1 MKVIEPAI
9 PENVIDY
16 IKIAV
21 DSKQLSQGPLVE
33 KFEIELAKYLGV
45 KPENVVVVSSGTAA
59 LHLAYLLTSQNRLT
73 ISASTFISMGNMGKL
88 ANKRLEII
96 DVNEKTWV
104 SNTADVSVDL
114 FGNPVLHEPLIEDA
128 AQALGSKRSNGQK
141 CGTLGKISIL
151 SFFENKI
158 LTTGGEGGALV
169 CKERINADMA
179 RLMRQ
184 HGKDYTMVTHELFG
198 FNYRM
203 TEVQAAFGLAQLPYI
218 DSYVK
223 RKREVWKTYYE
234 ELQSYA
240 TFQEEIGY
248 SNRWATVILLQKD
261 KRAKLIKALDKER
274 IPWRS
279 TFKPL
284 DAFQWLSQYK
294 TQSFLPV
301 SMRIWTEGVC
311 LPCSITLE
319 PSYINS
325 VCKVVKRCC

>member
-1 MKVIEPAI
+1 MKVMEPNI
-9 PENVIDY
+9 PQNVIDY
-16 IKIAV
+16 LKKVV

-33 KFEIELAKYLGV
+33 EFERGLAEYLGV
-45 KPENVVVVSSGTAA
+45 KSENVVAVSSGTAA
-59 LHLAYLLTSQNRLT
+59 LHLAYLLTNQNRLT
-73 ISASTFISMGNMGKL
+73 IAASTFISMGNMGKL
-88 ANKRLEII
+88 ANKRLEIV
-96 DVNEKTWV
+96 DVDEKTWV

-114 FGNPVLHEPLIEDA
+114 FGNPILHEPLIEDA
-128 AQALGSKRSNGQK
+128 AQALGSKRNGQK

-169 CKERINADMA
+169 CKERINADIA

-203 TEVQAAFGLAQLPYI
+203 TELQAAFGLAQLPHI

-223 RKREVWKTYYE
+223 RKREIWKTYYE
-234 ELQSYA
+234 ELQSYVA
-240 TFQEEIGY
+240 FQKEIGY
-248 SNRWATVILLQKD
+248 SNRWATVILLRID
-261 KRAKLIKALDKER
+261 KRAKLIKALDKQR

-284 DAFQWLSQYK
+284 DAFQWLSQYR
-294 TQSFLPV
+294 TESLPISV
-301 SMRIWTEGVC
+301 RIWVEGIC

-319 PSYINS
+319 QSYIDS
-325 VCKVVKRCC
+325 VCRVVKRCC